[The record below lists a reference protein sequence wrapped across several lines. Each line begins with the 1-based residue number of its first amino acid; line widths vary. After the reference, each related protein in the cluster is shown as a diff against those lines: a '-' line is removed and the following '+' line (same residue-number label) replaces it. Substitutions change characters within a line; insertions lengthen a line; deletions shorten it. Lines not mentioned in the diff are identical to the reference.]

1 VERELRQDLN
11 QYATHEQV
19 QREETHLV
27 NTSLQALPQILQ
39 YIQKDMGIQ
48 ELWCSNFWVAGITNK
63 PQ

>member
-1 VERELRQDLN
+1 MRQDLN

-39 YIQKDMGIQ
+39 YIQD
-48 ELWCSNFWVAGITNK
+48 
-63 PQ
+63 